1 MAPSRSSSPG
11 STMSPVWFSLPNELV
26 CMVVERSDRET
37 LFNWAYT
44 SKFYYNVAADLIWR
58 SFRVRNPGRKP
69 YPFDALGPTF
79 PFQSKSP
86 AQRIKNFEFFSA
98 LRRGLAISCITNAL
112 GQLSN
117 LEHVSLEGHVHPDG
131 FNALIQNKNLRCL
144 SMRQGTEFQPDDGNE
159 TSESL
164 CSYTFN
170 FAPLAGI
177 ASLADLRVGQLTPA
191 EAPGLAKAIRD
202 LPLVKLTIVAAPP
215 ADLDDPRKSYSGTE
229 IDKSPS
235 QTILEITLESP
246 GEIKG
251 TLPPTLQDITLR
263 DRFRPFQS
271 TNKDLLL
278 DVFRP
283 VDVSKLEL
291 LVMAPKQL
299 VHFFHHARFHNL
311 TSFTV
316 NGCRHFLPDTAWTA
330 LGLDI
335 DKGAPIDPPDIPIY
349 GSFFDFLSRHQQS
362 LKDLTMRPGLLHP
375 GCNYTLRFKKGDLKR
390 LGDLDRTIRTFETPG
405 ATSIGYHHKQWVWE
419 AYEWTRS
426 CSQRPTD
433 HRAFLCSCLCMENER
448 CITMATME
456 PIETSDDEEDEDS
469 EAENYEYDTFQEDCE
484 DSSDDDDDYGDYDPF
499 P

>member
-1 MAPSRSSSPG
+1 
-11 STMSPVWFSLPNELV
+11 MSPAWFSLPNELV

-37 LFNWAYT
+37 LFNWTYT

-58 SFRVRNPGRKP
+58 SFCFRNGGDRKW
-69 YPFDALGPTF
+69 YPLDALGPTF

-86 AQRIKNFEFFSA
+86 AQRVRNFEFLSA
-98 LRRGLAISCITNAL
+98 SRRGFAISYITNAL
-112 GQLSN
+112 GELSN
-117 LEHVSLEGHVHPDG
+117 LEHVSLEGDVHPDG
-131 FNALIQNKNLRCL
+131 FDAFIQNKNLRCL
-144 SMRQGTEFQPDDGNE
+144 SMRQRTEFEPVNGNE
-159 TSESL
+159 TPESL
-164 CSYTFN
+164 CSYIFN

-215 ADLDDPRKSYSGTE
+215 ADMDDPRTSYSGTE
-229 IDKSPS
+229 IDKSPI
-235 QTILEITLESP
+235 QTMLEITLESP

-251 TLPPTLQDITLR
+251 TLPPTLRDITLR

-299 VHFFHHARFHNL
+299 VHLFHHARFHNL

-316 NGCRHFLPDTAWTA
+316 NCCRHFLPDTAWTA

-349 GSFFDFLSRHQQS
+349 GSFLDFLSRHQQS
-362 LKDLTMRPGLLHP
+362 LEDLTMRPGLLRP
-375 GCNYTLRFKKGDLKR
+375 DYTLRFKKGDLKR
-390 LGDLDRTIRTFETPG
+390 LGDLDRTIRTFATPA
-405 ATSIGYHHKQWVWE
+405 ATLIGYNHKQWVWE
-419 AYEWTRS
+419 TYEWTRG

-433 HRAFLCSCLCMENER
+433 HRDFLCSCLCMENER
-448 CITMATME
+448 CLTMGTME
-456 PIETSDDEEDEDS
+456 LIVTSDDEEDEDS
-469 EAENYEYDTFQEDCE
+469 EDE
-484 DSSDDDDDYGDYDPF
+484 DSEDENS
-499 P
+499 